1 MNEYMTVREV
11 ANEVGLSL
19 QSVRKRLKTITSNKL
34 LIHTASNG
42 EYQIHRLLLP
52 KFAPKKIIKEFSY
65 SLDFDN
71 GYSDNDI
78 HNVMEYILSLLNDF
92 EVTIKYTIEYKKKDH
107 TPHIHGIINGITK
120 TNFIKYVHKGAINKS
135 YMIKPM
141 YDVKGWLNY
150 ITKESKEIITL
161 SNIKII

>member
-1 MNEYMTVREV
+1 MTVREV

-19 QSVRKRLKTITSNKL
+19 QSVRKRLKTITSNKI
-34 LIHTASNG
+34 LINTASNG

-92 EVTIKYTIEYKKKDH
+92 VIKLILK
-107 TPHIHGIINGITK
+107 NC
-120 TNFIKYVHKGAINKS
+120 F
-135 YMIKPM
+135 
-141 YDVKGWLNY
+141 
-150 ITKESKEIITL
+150 
-161 SNIKII
+161 